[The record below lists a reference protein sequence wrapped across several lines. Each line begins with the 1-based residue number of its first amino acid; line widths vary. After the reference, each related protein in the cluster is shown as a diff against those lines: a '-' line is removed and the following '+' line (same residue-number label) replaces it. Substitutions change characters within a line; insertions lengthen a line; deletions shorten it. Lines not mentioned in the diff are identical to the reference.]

1 VPDSLQQS
9 NSEIAVLTWEHHT
22 TQDAACAIIQA
33 ELRRLGHDAK
43 VKWEGYKGTS
53 SVGWGTV
60 FYANGEVTDTAII
73 IDKIG
78 GALAS
83 TVLKECRAMLDR
95 LFPAPHPGQVLPAQ
109 LPAPVGDVSAAPEPQ
124 SFISIEV
131 TIVNQTGSPLVRVT
145 QDQSWGVYT
154 SEPPLAIGSGQK
166 ATLIMESNGF
176 ATGAMGSVGYQ
187 IPGVIGVF
195 QFQYEAPFIGGNS
208 YDHSCPAG
216 YGVER
221 QGGDGRKAKV
231 TFTVKRMTANIA
243 LETEQRRRESE
254 RERAELRARHIQQAV
269 ITGAIGLVFTILGAL
284 ILVWLRLK

>member
-1 VPDSLQQS
+1 VPDSLQQGH
-9 NSEIAVLTWEHHT
+9 SETAVLTWEHHT

-73 IDKIG
+73 IEKIG

-83 TVLKECRAMLDR
+83 TVMKECRAMLDR

-109 LPAPVGDVSAAPEPQ
+109 LPAPAGDVSAAPEPQ

-145 QDQSWGVYT
+145 QDKSWGVYT
-154 SEPPLAIGSGQK
+154 REPPLAIGSGQK
-166 ATLIMESNGF
+166 ATLIMESNGL
-176 ATGAMGSVGYQ
+176 ATGAMGSV
-187 IPGVIGVF
+187 VTKFLVSSVF
-195 QFQYEAPFIGGNS
+195 FSSSTRPRLLVETATTIVAL
-208 YDHSCPAG
+208 PATG
-216 YGVER
+216 LS
-221 QGGDGRKAKV
+221 AKV
-231 TFTVKRMTANIA
+231 AIA
-243 LETEQRRRESE
+243 EKPRSRSRSS
-254 RERAELRARHIQQAV
+254 A
-269 ITGAIGLVFTILGAL
+269 
-284 ILVWLRLK
+284 